1 MKEIPEDVKEVLN
14 WTTKYRILVLF
25 NKNKVNFY
33 LDKGESSYESI
44 QLVPPI
50 IIDYFF
56 GKGFNKLADSEFER
70 IFKEI
75 GFKRIARIF
84 L

>member
-14 WTTKYRILVLF
+14 WTTKYRILILF

-56 GKGFNKLADSEFER
+56 W
-70 IFKEI
+70 
-75 GFKRIARIF
+75 
-84 L
+84 